1 MVLFFRR
8 VTPVKK
14 MKPALGIP
22 PVAEV
27 VNRFGFTCVADQLCH
42 DVVLLKVLRRRQ
54 EIINAS
60 TFDLQSS
67 GALD

>member
-27 VNRFGFTCVADQLCH
+27 VNRFGVICDCPGGFFCP
-42 DVVLLKVLRRRQ
+42 LLV
-54 EIINAS
+54 
-60 TFDLQSS
+60 SS
-67 GALD
+67 LKS